1 MYNAGFEDDLYKD
14 RNKSFRKAVRAPKK
28 NQRYLANDSEEY
40 NLEDASSKNGA
51 VQTEIVSSHKSPETS
66 KYNWKRFLP
75 WAPKTKGYPAKHP
88 VDDCGFIPLMLFSW
102 ATPIMKKGFKKPLEI
117 SDLGKL
123 PRSDSAAHNYKRL
136 RKFWTEEINNKGLKN
151 ASIGKT
157 IFRTGRTR
165 FFAGAILFLLSLL
178 ASFIGPAFMI
188 NRILKF
194 VESKT
199 DPIEKGVILVVALMI
214 CETARSWI
222 QSLSFLMN
230 LRTGTKARAM
240 VWTIVYNK
248 VSKLKN
254 AGDKSIGELV
264 NICASDAQRVFE
276 AFTFGP
282 FLVGGP
288 VALIIVIAY
297 TTYILGPSAL
307 LGCFIF
313 LILFPIQAAVGKYSG
328 KFRAKAVRVTDQRV
342 KLMNEV
348 LSCIKLIKMYAWEKS
363 FAEVIGE
370 IRGKEK
376 TALSHSSVLQSLNI
390 SMTNIVST
398 FATVVTFIV
407 HVYSGNDLLASQAFT
422 VIAVFNT
429 MIFAFA
435 ILPFAIKALAE
446 AKVSMKRLK
455 SLLEMEEYEPWTTKP
470 ADKNVVV
477 EIKSATFGWN
487 EVKLKEQKKFT
498 PGEEK
503 PRKGSV
509 AAKGKRDSTAGRGG
523 PPGRR
528 GPAPEEFK
536 TQLVKTLFDVNVTFH
551 KGKLIGICGGVGSGK
566 SSMINAIL
574 AQMNLVDGSVAVD
587 GSIAYV
593 AQQAWLMNATVK
605 ENIVFGVAFKPLRYQ
620 KVIEACSLKQDL
632 DIFAHG
638 DQTEIG
644 ERGIN
649 LSGGQKQ
656 RISLARAVYADKDIY
671 LLDDP
676 LSAVDS
682 HVGQHIFNN
691 CIKGALAD
699 KTIIFVT
706 HQLQYLSHCDKVI
719 LLKDGRITEMGP
731 YEKLLQDG
739 KEFSGLVQSYNQT
752 LEAEENEDYV
762 DDDED
767 TSKILEQI
775 VRKRTLSAQSIGD
788 CQPSIAEEMEEIN
801 EEPKMNGVEKS
812 KDSLMKAEDRKTGTV
827 SFSTYVRYCK
837 AAGGAFAVSG
847 VLLMLFVITLLKVF
861 TDFWLGRWIND
872 GNGNSTESDEN
883 PGELND
889 NPDLNFYAAIY
900 GSSLAVTVVLLV
912 LKCFAYVN
920 TVLRASSNLHNQVFR
935 AVTKSPMEFFDTTPI
950 GQILN
955 RFSKDIDEIDTRLPF
970 LVEALILNLSFLIVT
985 IILLVVLF
993 YWFLIALVFFI
1004 ALFIFL
1010 NIVFRRSVRELK
1022 RLDNISR
1029 SPIFSHISASVQGL
1043 STLHAYGK
1051 TDEFLEMFEKLL
1063 DKNTLPFFIFM
1074 CSHRWLAVRLDV
1086 ITIGITTVTSL
1097 LVVLLRDSI
1106 PAAMGGLA
1114 ITYAIRMSGL
1124 LQFTVRLSAETEAIF
1139 TSVERLVHYIDNL
1152 KQEAPSSVPDKK
1164 PADDWPDKGGLSIL
1178 GLKMRYRENLP
1189 LVLKGITCNI
1199 KPKEK
1204 IGIVGRTGSGK
1215 SSIGVSLFRLVEPSG
1230 GKITIDGVNILNIG
1244 LDDLR
1249 TKLSIIPQDPIL
1261 FIGTVR
1267 YNLDPFHTH
1276 TDEEVWIALERA
1288 HLKDTISNLPLKLQ
1302 GPVVENGE
1310 NFSVGE
1316 RQLMC
1321 MARALLRNC
1330 KILMLDEATAAIDA
1344 ETDAK
1349 IQDTIRE
1356 AFKDCTM
1363 LTIAHRLNTV
1373 MDSDKIMVMEQGQI
1387 VEFDKPSALLAN
1399 KSSLFS
1405 SLVAATEK
1413 LHQSKDS

>member
-1 MYNAGFEDDLYKD
+1 
-14 RNKSFRKAVRAPKK
+14 
-28 NQRYLANDSEEY
+28 
-40 NLEDASSKNGA
+40 
-51 VQTEIVSSHKSPETS
+51 
-66 KYNWKRFLP
+66 
-75 WAPKTKGYPAKHP
+75 
-88 VDDCGFIPLMLFSW
+88 MLLSW
-102 ATPIMKKGFKKPLEI
+102 ITPIMKKGFKKPLELD
-117 SDLGKL
+117 DLGKL
-123 PRSDSAAHNYKRL
+123 PRNDSASFNYRRL
-136 RKFWTEEINNKGLKN
+136 QKLWTEEVNKKGLEN

-157 IFRTGRTR
+157 LFRTAKTR
-165 FFAGAILFLLSLL
+165 SIAGAMLFLLALIT
-178 ASFIGPAFMI
+178 SFVGPAFLI

-194 VESKT
+194 VEAKT
-199 DPIEKGVILVVALMI
+199 DPVEKGIILVVGLMI
-214 CETARSWI
+214 SEIARSWI
-222 QSLSFLMN
+222 QSLSFLVN
-230 LRTGTKARAM
+230 IRTGTRARSM
-240 VWTIVYNK
+240 VWTMVYNK
-248 VSKLKN
+248 MSRLKN

-276 AFTFGP
+276 AFSFGP
-282 FLVGGP
+282 FVLGGP
-288 VALIIVIAY
+288 IALIIVIAY
-297 TTYILGPSAL
+297 TTYIIGPSAL

-313 LILFPIQAAVGKYSG
+313 LIMFPIQGVVGRISG

-363 FAEVIGE
+363 FAKVIGE
-370 IRGKEK
+370 IREKEK
-376 TALSHSSVLQSLNI
+376 TVLAHSAVLQSLNI
-390 SMTNIVST
+390 SMTSVVST
-398 FATVVTFIV
+398 FATVITFIV
-407 HVYSGNDLLASQAFT
+407 HIYTDNNLLASQAFT
-422 VIAVFNT
+422 VISVFNT

-435 ILPFAIKALAE
+435 ILPFAIKAIAE
-446 AKVSMKRLK
+446 ARVSMKRLK
-455 SLLEMEEYEPWTTKP
+455 SLLIMEEHEPWATKP
-470 ADKNVVV
+470 EDENVVV

-487 EVKLKEQKKFT
+487 EVKLKEQKKIT

-503 PRKGSV
+503 NGKQTKDSV
-509 AAKGKRDSTAGRGG
+509 SKGKDRSSATNGSRSGGGRGG
-523 PPGRR
+523 PPGRG

-536 TQLVKTLFDVNVTFH
+536 TQLVKTLFDVNVTFN

-566 SSMINAIL
+566 SSLINAIL
-574 AQMNLVDGSVAVD
+574 AQMNLVEGSVSVN
-587 GSIAYV
+587 GSMAYV
-593 AQQAWLMNATVK
+593 AQQAWLMNASVK
-605 ENIVFGVAFKPLRYQ
+605 ENIVFGQVFKPVRYE
-620 KVIEACSLKQDL
+620 KVISACSLKQDL
-632 DIFAHG
+632 DIFPHG
-638 DQTEIG
+638 DQTEVG

-682 HVGQHIFNN
+682 HVGQHIFDN
-691 CIKGALAD
+691 CIKGTLAD

-706 HQLQYLSHCDKVI
+706 HQLQYLSHCDTVI
-719 LLKDGRITEMGP
+719 LLKAGRVAEMGK
-731 YEKLLQDG
+731 YETLMQDE
-739 KEFSGLVQSYNQT
+739 KDFSVLINNYHQR
-752 LEAEENEDYV
+752 LEAEENEDE
-762 DDDED
+762 DEEEN
-767 TSKILEQI
+767 TSKLLEEI
-775 VRKRTLSAQSIGD
+775 VRKRTLSTQSIGD
-788 CQPSIAEEMEEIN
+788 NQPNATEEKKEMNDES
-801 EEPKMNGVEKS
+801 KMNGVEKG
-812 KDSLMKAEDRKTGTV
+812 KDNLMKAEDRKKGGV
-827 SFSTYVRYCK
+827 SFSTYIRYCK
-837 AAGGAFAVSG
+837 AAGGFCVAASV
-847 VLLMLFVITLLKVF
+847 VLILLTITLLRIF

-872 GNGNSTESDEN
+872 GNGNSTESDLS

-889 NPDLNFYAAIY
+889 NPDLDFYAAIF
-900 GSSLAVTVVLLV
+900 GSSLALLMFLLV
-912 LKCFAYVN
+912 VKCFIYVN

-955 RFSKDIDEIDTRLPF
+955 RFSKDIDEMDTRLPF
-970 LVEALILNLSFLIVT
+970 LVEALVLNLSLLLVT
-985 IILLVVLF
+985 IILIAVLF
-993 YWFLIALVFFI
+993 YWFIIALVFFI

-1051 TDEFLEMFEKLL
+1051 TEEFVEKFEKLL
-1063 DKNTLPFFIFM
+1063 DGNTLPFFMFA
-1074 CSHRWLAVRLDV
+1074 CSHRWLAVRLDI
-1086 ITIGITTVTSL
+1086 ITIGITTVTAL
-1097 LVVLLRDSI
+1097 LVVLLRDNV

-1114 ITYAIRMSGL
+1114 ITYAIRMSGT
-1124 LQFTVRLSAETEAIF
+1124 LQFTVRLTAETEAIF
-1139 TSVERLVHYIDNL
+1139 TSVERLLHYIDNL
-1152 KQEAPSSVPDKK
+1152 KQEAPSSIPDKK
-1164 PADDWPDKGGLSIL
+1164 PADVWPAKGSLSMV
-1178 GLKMRYRENLP
+1178 GLKMRYREGLP

-1199 KPKEK
+1199 KAEEK

-1215 SSIGVSLFRLVEPSG
+1215 SSIGVSLFRLVEPADG
-1230 GKITIDGVNILNIG
+1230 TICIDGVNILDIG

-1249 TKLSIIPQDPIL
+1249 SKLSIIPQDPIL

-1267 YNLDPFHTH
+1267 YNLDPFHAH
-1276 TDEEVWIALERA
+1276 ADEDVWIALERA
-1288 HLKDTISNLPLKLQ
+1288 HIKDTISNLPLKLQ
-1302 GPVVENGE
+1302 APVVENGE

-1330 KILMLDEATAAIDA
+1330 KILMLDEATAAIDS

-1373 MDSDKIMVMEQGQI
+1373 MDSDRIMVMEQGQI

-1399 KSSLFS
+1399 KDSLFG

-1413 LHQSKDS
+1413 SHQNKSS